1 MTTWGATVTVGSGT
15 SVRIGLDIQ
24 NADNG
29 NPVRAVLRLQVT
41 AGHFSTGYG
50 SWSIGGSMADSGS
63 ISGTYGVGTYT
74 LGYVDKNVTRQ
85 YGSAYGGYNTASA
98 SILGYALSVGRVSWS
113 VPALP
118 YSAPSAPSGLKT
130 TRNTDSKATLTWSNH
145 PSTAGPYS
153 SLTIQRKKDG
163 GSWSTVASS
172 VSKSATSWADTTIS
186 AGHRYEY
193 RIRAN
198 GPGGSSGWHRVDYQ
212 SDIST
217 TPVAP
222 TNVTA
227 TKSDSGD
234 ITTTAT
240 YSGYTWGVTYDVA
253 DAPNGGDKVV
263 LATGLSGL
271 SYVHVSPDNAKTH
284 QYFWRAVAAEP
295 GASSPDPTLTGPW
308 SAASGTVQLLAPPN
322 PPLVV
327 IGDGTGTLD
336 RDQNITVSVTHQSVD
351 TTAQTA
357 AEVRWRLDGG
367 DWTTVTLTT
376 QAAASI
382 AAPGTSGLLEVQAR
396 TKGSYN
402 GFGDWSGTVSAA
414 LVARPTVALSAPTGT
429 IGTSRAAWE
438 FAYYN
443 ADGSAQAA
451 WQARLYQGSTL
462 LETATGT
469 TETVG
474 AFATALS
481 DSTDYRITARVRA
494 GNGLWSDIDETEF
507 ATDFPPPA
515 VAVVTAIWDRELGV
529 NQISFTVDTSSIP
542 LTVTRDTSTG
552 NLVYTV

>member
-1 MTTWGATVTVGSGT
+1 MTTWGAVVSVGSGT
-15 SVRIGLDIQ
+15 SARIGLDIQ

-41 AGHFSTGYG
+41 AGYFSTGYG

-74 LGYVDKNVTRQ
+74 LGYVDKTVERQ

-98 SILGYALSVGRVSWS
+98 VILGNSLSVGKVTWS

-118 YSAPSAPSGLKT
+118 YTAPSAPSNLKA
-130 TRNTDSKATLTWSNH
+130 TRNSDSKATLTWTNH

-153 SLTIQRKKDG
+153 SLTMQRQKDG
-163 GSWSTVASS
+163 GSWATVASS
-172 VSKSATSWADTTIS
+172 VSKSATSWVDSTIS
-186 AGHRYEY
+186 AGHRYNY

-217 TPVAP
+217 TPIAP
-222 TNVTA
+222 KNVTA
-227 TKSDSGD
+227 TKNADGS
-234 ITTTAT
+234 ITTAAT
-240 YSGYTWGVTYDVA
+240 YSGYTWGVAYDVA
-253 DAPNGGDKVV
+253 DAPNGGDKSV
-263 LATGLSGL
+263 LATGLTSL
-271 SYVHVSPDNAKTH
+271 SYVHASPDNTKTH

-308 SAASGTVQLLAPPN
+308 SAGSGVVQLLAPPN

-336 RDQNITVSVTHQSVD
+336 RDEDITVSVTHQSVD

-367 DWTTVTLTT
+367 DWASIWLTT
-376 QAAASI
+376 ETTASI

-396 TKGSYN
+396 TKGAYSEY
-402 GFGDWSGTVSAA
+402 GAYSSTVSAS
-414 LVARPTVALSAPTGT
+414 LVARPTVALSTPTGT
-429 IGTSRAAWE
+429 IETSRAAWE
-438 FAYYN
+438 FTYYN

-462 LETATGT
+462 LETTTGT

-474 AFATALS
+474 TFATALS
-481 DSTDYRITARVRA
+481 DSTGYRITARVRA
-494 GNGLWSDIDETEF
+494 GNGLWSDTDETEF
-507 ATDFPPPA
+507 TTDFPPPA
-515 VAVVTAIWDRELGV
+515 VAEVTAIWDRELGV

-542 LTVTRDTSTG
+542 LTVTRDASTG
-552 NLVYTV
+552 NLVYTA